1 MEPHRVLEE
10 AQPDSEADQS
20 NNYATFDISKILVDD
35 EPEEKPNPNKPYSL
49 GPRISDWDEQRAEW
63 LKNNLEFPNFIRPNK
78 PRVLLVTGSSPKP
91 CKNLK

>member
-1 MEPHRVLEE
+1 VEPHRVLEE

-35 EPEEKPNPNKPYSL
+35 EPEEKPDLNKPYNL

-63 LKNNLEFPNFIRPNK
+63 LKNNPEFPNFIRLNK
-78 PRVLLVTGSSPKP
+78 PRVLLVTGSSLKP
-91 CKNLK
+91 CENLK